1 MSSSPAQTPGT
12 PMKRRTGRRIL
23 IIAAVVVAV
32 IAITAGVAI
41 ARLSAN
47 VTTVDLGSDDDAPAN
62 VSDYSGSFDLLLVG
76 SDGRDGQGAQYG
88 EGSDVEGARNDVT
101 LMLHVNES
109 HDRASVISFP
119 RDLLIDFPD
128 CTDPSTGRVVPGAS
142 GVQFNEAL
150 DRGGLGCVASAVEA
164 LTGTNTHYAAEISF
178 QGVIELS
185 HTVGGVPVCF
195 EGAIDDPLSG
205 LMVPDAGTYD
215 LEGEQAL
222 AFLRS
227 RHGVGD
233 GSDLAR
239 ISSQQ
244 VFMSGLVRKLQEDAT
259 FTDLVKLY
267 SIADVATKNSTLS
280 TDLADP
286 LTMVSMAK
294 TLADLPLEETTFV
307 TYPYLPSGNRVV
319 PDEAAA
325 EQLLGLIETDQ
336 PIVLDADHL
345 GRGRSLEESPEDE
358 GDDTQEEE
366 EAARET
372 TVPENVDGQS
382 ADERTCVIPF

>member
-1 MSSSPAQTPGT
+1 MSSSPLEVSGARA
-12 PMKRRTGRRIL
+12 RRRVWVRIL
-23 IIAAVVVAV
+23 VTAIVVLAV
-32 IAITAGVAI
+32 IAIAAGIAV

-47 VTTVDLGSDDDAPAN
+47 VTTVDLGSAADDDADVA
-62 VSDYSGSFDLLLVG
+62 DYSGSFDLLLVG

-88 EGSDVEGARNDVT
+88 EGGDVTGARNDVT
-101 LMLHVNES
+101 LVLHVNEN
-109 HDRASVISFP
+109 HDRATVISLP
-119 RDLLIDFPD
+119 RDLLVDLPD
-128 CTDPSTGRVVPGAS
+128 CTDPASGRIVPGGA
-142 GVQFNEAL
+142 GIQFNEAL
-150 DRGGLGCVASAVEA
+150 ERGGLGCVASAVES
-164 LTGTNTHYAAEISF
+164 LTGTSMRYAAEISF
-178 QGVIELS
+178 QGVIDLS

-195 EGAIDDPLSG
+195 GGAIDDPHSG
-205 LMVPDAGTYD
+205 LVIPGAGTYD

-222 AFLRS
+222 ALLRS

-244 VFMSGLVRKLQEDAT
+244 VFMSGLARKLQDEAT

-286 LTMVSMAK
+286 LTMVSMGK
-294 TLADLPLEETTFV
+294 TLAGLPLDAMTFV
-307 TYPYLPSGNRVV
+307 TYPYLPAGDRVV

-325 EQLLGLIETDQ
+325 EQLLGLIDADQ
-336 PIVLDADHL
+336 PILLDANNL
-345 GRGRSLEESPEDE
+345 GRGQTLEEATAKSEPDA
-358 GDDTQEEE
+358 DADADADQHATL
-366 EAARET
+366 
-372 TVPENVDGQS
+372 PENVDGQS

>member
-1 MSSSPAQTPGT
+1 MSSSPAEASGT
-12 PMKRRTGRRIL
+12 RKRLWVRIL
-23 IIAAVVVAV
+23 IAAIVVLVIAAVAV
-32 IAITAGVAI
+32 GIAV

-47 VTTVDLGSDDDAPAN
+47 VTTVDLGADEETVA
-62 VSDYSGSFDLLLVG
+62 DYSGSFDLLLVG
-76 SDGRDGQGAQYG
+76 SDGRDGQGEQYG
-88 EGSDVEGARNDVT
+88 EGGDVSGARNDVT
-101 LMLHVNES
+101 LMLHVNEA
-109 HDRASVISFP
+109 HDRATVISFP

-128 CTDPSTGRVVPGAS
+128 CTDAETGQTELGAS

-150 DRGGLGCVASAVEA
+150 ERGGLGCVASAVES
-164 LTGTNTHYAAEISF
+164 LTGTEVSYAAEISF

-195 EGAIDDPLSG
+195 EGAIDDPHSG
-205 LMVPDAGTYD
+205 LVIPDAGTYD

-244 VFMSGLVRKLQEDAT
+244 AFMAGLVRKLQDEAT
-259 FTDLVKLY
+259 FTDLVTLY

-286 LTMVSMAK
+286 LTMVSMGK
-294 TLADLPLEETTFV
+294 TLAGLPLEDTTFV
-307 TYPYLPSGNRVV
+307 TYPYLPADNRVV
-319 PDEAAA
+319 PDEATAA
-325 EQLLGLIETDQ
+325 QLLALIDADE
-336 PIVLDADHL
+336 PIVLGAGNL
-345 GRGRSLEESPEDE
+345 GRGRTLEDGPDDGSAPAPDAETDAPTSED
-358 GDDTQEEE
+358 
-366 EAARET
+366 AAL
-372 TVPENVDGQS
+372 PENVDGQS
-382 ADERTCVIPF
+382 ADERTCVIPY

>member
-12 PMKRRTGRRIL
+12 PTKRRTGRRIL

-47 VTTVDLGSDDDAPAN
+47 VTTVDLGSDGDAPAN

-205 LMVPDAGTYD
+205 LVVPEAGTYD

-259 FTDLVKLY
+259 FTDLVTLY

-345 GRGRSLEESPEDE
+345 GRGRSLEESPEDQPTGAPDE
-358 GDDTQEEE
+358 GAET
-366 EAARET
+366 EA

>member
-205 LMVPDAGTYD
+205 LVVPEAGTYD

-345 GRGRSLEESPEDE
+345 GRGRSLEESPEDQPTGAPDE
-358 GDDTQEEE
+358 GAET
-366 EAARET
+366 EA

>member
-1 MSSSPAQTPGT
+1 MSSSHAQTPAARA
-12 PMKRRTGRRIL
+12 KRRTGMRIL
-23 IIAAVVVAV
+23 IIAVVVLAV
-32 IAITAGVAI
+32 IAVTAGIAV

-47 VTTVDLGSDDDAPAN
+47 VTTVDLGSEDDDPN
-62 VSDYSGSFDLLLVG
+62 DVSDYSGSFDLLLVG

-88 EGSDVEGARNDVT
+88 EGGDVAGARNDVT
-101 LMLHVNES
+101 LVLHVNEG
-109 HDRASVISFP
+109 HDRATVISFP
-119 RDLLIDFPD
+119 RDLMIDFPD
-128 CTDPSTGRVVPGAS
+128 CTDPSSGRVVPGALE
-142 GVQFNEAL
+142 VQFNEAL
-150 DRGGLGCVASAVEA
+150 ERGGLGCVASAVES
-164 LTGTNTHYAAEISF
+164 LTGTSTRYAAEISF

-195 EGAIDDPLSG
+195 EGAIDDPHSG
-205 LMVPDAGTYD
+205 LVVPEAGTYD

-267 SIADVATKNSTLS
+267 SIADVATKSSTLS

-294 TLADLPLEETTFV
+294 TLAGLPLEETTFV
-307 TYPYLPSGNRVV
+307 TYPYIPSGDRVV

-336 PIVLDADHL
+336 PIVLDSDNL
-345 GRGRSLEESPEDE
+345 GRGRALEESPKDETTPEDA
-358 GDDTQEEE
+358 TPR
-366 EAARET
+366 EA
-372 TVPENVDGQS
+372 TVPEGVDGQS